1 MKQQEV
7 EQKELK
13 KIEMPI
19 KGYAPVTLGFG
30 EVFQGVSHRGI
41 DFGVS
46 EGTPVLAA
54 AAGTV
59 LQSGFQAGGYG
70 WHVILIH
77 ADGSGTVYA
86 HLCRQGLTVGTSVVA
101 GAIVGYSGNTGN
113 SSGPHLHFEYR
124 RTASYISSVV
134 DPQAYFNRT
143 MSYSP
148 ISPSQS
154 TAVPAVALRDDL
166 HVGAAEIVC
175 DVANVRSKD
184 LRVIGQ
190 IRRGEKATL
199 TGDVIEHNGLR
210 FYRAFVVR
218 DVWIAANDGVTQIM
232 DNVQ

>member
-1 MKQQEV
+1 MKQQTKDI
-7 EQKELK
+7 KELQ
-13 KIEMPI
+13 KIELPL

-30 EVFQGVSHRGI
+30 EMYQGVSHKGI

-59 LQSGFQAGGYG
+59 LQSGYQQNGYG
-70 WHVILIH
+70 WYVVLIH

-86 HLCRQGLTVGTSVVA
+86 HLCRQGLAVGVSVQA

-124 RTASYISSVV
+124 RQASYQSTVV
-134 DPQAYFNRT
+134 DPQLYFKQS

-154 TAVPAVALRDDL
+154 FSIPAVALKDDL
-166 HVGAAEIVC
+166 KIGAAEIVC

-184 LRVIGQ
+184 MRIIGQ

-199 TGDVIEHNGLR
+199 TGDCIEYGGLR
-210 FYRAFVVR
+210 FYRALVVR
-218 DVWIAANDGVTQIM
+218 DVWIAANDGATQIM